1 MLWEATTRRV
11 VKLLRLLQMLIKEM
25 EHLMSNGM
33 IGANFMM
40 KTAFN
45 HTMFFFHGA
54 VYAAP

>member
-45 HTMFFFHGA
+45 
-54 VYAAP
+54 PNRSLEI